1 MGRSYEEINKKIK
14 EGKAVV
20 VTAEEIIPI
29 VKEKGIEQAFKEIDV
44 VTTATFS
51 PMCSSGAFLNFGH
64 SDPPIRMEK
73 VTLNNV
79 PAYSGLA
86 AVDSYIGAT
95 EPAEV
100 EGLKYGGSHVI
111 CDLIDGKKV
120 HLKAT
125 SHGTDC
131 YPCKDVEA
139 LITLNSINE
148 AYLFNPR
155 NSFQNYAAATN
166 TSTKTLYTYMG
177 ALQPNLNNITYC
189 TSGELSP
196 LFNDPFYRT
205 IGIGTRIF
213 IGGAQGY
220 VSWQGT
226 QFNTSRVRN
235 EKGIPVGPAATLAV
249 IGDLKE
255 MNTKYIKPAVIENYG
270 VSMYVGIGIPIPIL
284 DEEMLRFVM
293 IENKDIYTNVYD
305 YSVQRRDK
313 PVVCKVNYEQLR
325 SGHVEVNG
333 KRVRTNTMSSL
344 YKSREIANKLKE
356 LISNSEFLLQ
366 EPIQKFPTNNSGLKA
381 LEKIDFKVNER
392 MNNYA

>member
-1 MGRSYEEINKKIK
+1 MRRTYEEINKKIK

-20 VTAEEIIPI
+20 VTAEEIISI
-29 VKEKGIEQAFKEIDV
+29 VKEKGIEQTFKEIDV

-73 VTLNNV
+73 VTLNDV
-79 PAYSGLA
+79 SAYSGLA

-95 EPAEV
+95 EASEV
-100 EGLKYGGSHVI
+100 KGIKYGGAHVI
-111 CDLIDGKKV
+111 CDLIDGKTIQ
-120 HLKAT
+120 LKAT

-131 YPCKDVEA
+131 YPCKDIEA
-139 LITLNSINE
+139 QISLNLINE

-166 TSTKTLYTYMG
+166 TSNKILHTYMG
-177 ALQPNLNNITYC
+177 TLQPHLNNVTYC

-196 LFNDPFYRT
+196 LFNDPLYRT

-226 QFNTSRVRN
+226 QFNASKERN
-235 EKGIPVGPAATLAV
+235 EKGIPYGPAATLAV
-249 IGDLKE
+249 IGDLRE
-255 MNTKYIKPAVIENYG
+255 MDTKYIKPAVIENYG
-270 VSMYVGIGIPIPIL
+270 VSMYVGIGIPVPIL
-284 DEEMLRFVM
+284 DLEMLKYVM

-305 YSVQRRDK
+305 YSIQRRDK
-313 PVVCKVNYEQLR
+313 PVICKVNYEQLR
-325 SGHVEVNG
+325 SGKLEING
-333 KRVRTNTMSSL
+333 KLVRTNTMSSL
-344 YKSREIANKLKE
+344 YKSREIADKLKE
-356 LISNSEFLLQ
+356 LISNGEFLLQ
-366 EPIQKFPTNNSGLKA
+366 EPIQRFPTSNTDLKS
-381 LEKIDFKVNER
+381 LGKIDFKLNER
-392 MNNYA
+392 VSNYA